1 MSIPL
6 YTLEGDNLYVGAY
19 NPSYKQGYISSNLDR
34 LLRETWNSKGGYLQC
49 VCGYYENSVFS
60 DILIY
65 NRELRIFASPM
76 SCLTGD
82 WVRERVRERVR
93 RCEMFQWHDCKFFQ
107 TPEFWLTGYG
117 WCDKMSEE
125 KLRKYLRK

>member
-65 NRELRIFASPM
+65 NR
-76 SCLTGD
+76 
-82 WVRERVRERVR
+82 
-93 RCEMFQWHDCKFFQ
+93 
-107 TPEFWLTGYG
+107 
-117 WCDKMSEE
+117 
-125 KLRKYLRK
+125 

>member
-19 NPSYKQGYISSNLDR
+19 NPSYKKGRLSSNLDR
-34 LLRETWNSKGGYLQC
+34 NLIETWDSNAGYLNC
-49 VCGYYENSVFS
+49 VCGYYEDSVFS
-60 DILIY
+60 DILMY
-65 NRELRIFASPM
+65 SRELQIYASPM

-82 WVRERVRERVR
+82 YVRERVR
-93 RCEMFQWHDCKFFQ
+93 RCEMFQWHACKFFQ
-107 TPEFWLTGYG
+107 TPEFWLTDYG
-117 WCDKMSEE
+117 WCDKISEE